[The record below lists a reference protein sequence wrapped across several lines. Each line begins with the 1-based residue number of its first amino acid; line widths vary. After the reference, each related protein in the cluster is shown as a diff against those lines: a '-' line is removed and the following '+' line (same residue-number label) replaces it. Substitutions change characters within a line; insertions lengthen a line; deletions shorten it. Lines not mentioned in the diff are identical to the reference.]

1 MRLDFGLYMAEK
13 NGYLNTHESKM
24 NNVLREIS
32 RLARS
37 KTVEHLDITDEWLK
51 QFDLTIDDLTDA
63 DYKKMAMA
71 AKDAY
76 WHFKKFIL

>member
-13 NGYLNTHESKM
+13 YGYLNTHESKM
-24 NNVLREIS
+24 NNLLREIN
-32 RLARS
+32 RLAKS

-51 QFDLTIDDLTDA
+51 QFDLTMDDLTTA

-71 AKDAY
+71 AKDEY
-76 WHFKKFIL
+76 

>member
-13 NGYLNTHESKM
+13 YGYLNTHESKM
-24 NNVLREIS
+24 NNLLREIN
-32 RLARS
+32 RLAKS

-51 QFDLTIDDLTDA
+51 QFDLTMDDLTPA

-71 AKDAY
+71 AKDEY
-76 WHFKKFIL
+76 